1 MNRCTLCLARLARPV
16 LARLLAAL
24 TIALCAGTASMAV
37 HAQTDDVKPSV
48 REFPQNALRGE
59 MVVKN
64 HPEIVLN
71 GKAER
76 LSPGARIWD
85 QDRALVMSSR
95 LAGQVVTVNY
105 VREGGGLIHQVWIL
119 NREELKEKRAGG
131 NVTIFNFLT
140 GSSPATP

>member
-1 MNRCTLCLARLARPV
+1 MNRCIPRLAYRV
-16 LARLLAAL
+16 LGAL
-24 TIALCAGTASMAV
+24 TIVLCAGTAGLAA
-37 HAQTDDVKPSV
+37 HAQSSAAKPSV
-48 REFPQNALRGE
+48 REFPKSALRGE

-85 QDRALVMSSR
+85 KDGALVLSAR

-105 VREGGGLIHQVWIL
+105 LREGGGLIHQVWIL
-119 NREELKEKRAGG
+119 NSEELKEKRAGG
-131 NVTIFNFLT
+131 NTTIFNFLT
-140 GSSPATP
+140 GSTPTTP

>member
-1 MNRCTLCLARLARPV
+1 MNRCTPRLASPV
-16 LARLLAAL
+16 LGGLLAVV
-24 TIALCAGTASMAV
+24 TIALCAGTAGGAAY
-37 HAQTDDVKPSV
+37 AQTDDVKPSA
-48 REFPQNALRGE
+48 REFPKTALRGE

-131 NVTIFNFLT
+131 NATIFNFIT
-140 GSSPATP
+140 GSTPATP

>member
-1 MNRCTLCLARLARPV
+1 MNRCTPRLAHPV
-16 LARLLAAL
+16 QVAL
-24 TIALCAGTASMAV
+24 TIAFCAGMASLTA
-37 HAQTDDVKPSV
+37 HAQTSDAKPSV
-48 REFPQNALRGE
+48 REFPKAALRGE

-85 QDRALVMSSR
+85 KDRTLVLSAR

-105 VREGGGLIHQVWIL
+105 MREGGGLINQVWIL
-119 NREELKEKRAGG
+119 NSEELKEKRAGG
-131 NVTIFNFLT
+131 NATIFNFIT
-140 GSSPATP
+140 GSTPATP

>member
-1 MNRCTLCLARLARPV
+1 MNRCTSYLACLV
-16 LARLLAAL
+16 LARLLAAS

-37 HAQTDDVKPSV
+37 HAQTNDFKPSV
-48 REFPQNALRGE
+48 REFPKNALRGE

-95 LAGQVVTVNY
+95 LAGQVVSVNY

-131 NVTIFNFLT
+131 NATIFNFTT
-140 GSSPATP
+140 GNTPETP

>member
-1 MNRCTLCLARLARPV
+1 MAS
-16 LARLLAAL
+16 L
-24 TIALCAGTASMAV
+24 TA
-37 HAQTDDVKPSV
+37 HAQTSDAKPSV
-48 REFPQNALRGE
+48 REFPKAALRGE

-85 QDRALVMSSR
+85 KDRTLVLSAR

-105 VREGGGLIHQVWIL
+105 MREGGGLINQVWIL
-119 NREELKEKRAGG
+119 NSEELKEKRAGG
-131 NVTIFNFLT
+131 NATIFNFIT
-140 GSSPATP
+140 GSTPATP

>member
-1 MNRCTLCLARLARPV
+1 MNRCTPRLSSPSRACLLV
-16 LARLLAAL
+16 AL
-24 TIALCAGTASMAV
+24 TIAFCAGVVSLSA
-37 HAQTDDVKPSV
+37 HAQTTAAKPSV
-48 REFPQNALRGE
+48 REFPKAALRGE

-85 QDRALVMSSR
+85 KDGALVMSAR

-105 VREGGGLIHQVWIL
+105 LREGGGLIHQVWIL
-119 NREELKEKRAGG
+119 NSEELKEKRAGG
-131 NVTIFNFLT
+131 NATIFNFIT
-140 GSSPATP
+140 GSTPATP

>member
-1 MNRCTLCLARLARPV
+1 MNRCTPRLAYSM
-16 LARLLAAL
+16 LAAMA
-24 TIALCAGTASMAV
+24 IALGAGMVSLTA
-37 HAQTDDVKPSV
+37 HAQTDDAKPSV
-48 REFPQNALRGE
+48 REFPKTALRGE

-85 QDRALVMSSR
+85 QNRALVMSSR
-95 LAGQVVTVNY
+95 VAGQAVTVNY

-119 NREELKEKRAGG
+119 NSEELKEKRAGG
-131 NVTIFNFLT
+131 NATIFNFIT
-140 GSSPATP
+140 GSTPATP

>member
-1 MNRCTLCLARLARPV
+1 MNRCTPRLAYPV
-16 LARLLAAL
+16 RARLLAAL
-24 TIALCAGTASMAV
+24 TIALWAGTASMAV
-37 HAQTDDVKPSV
+37 YAQADDVKPSI
-48 REFPQNALRGE
+48 REFPKTALRGE

-85 QDRALVMSSR
+85 TDRSLVMSSR

-119 NREELKEKRAGG
+119 NSEELKEKRAGG
-131 NVTIFNFLT
+131 NATIFNFIT
-140 GSSPATP
+140 GSTPATP